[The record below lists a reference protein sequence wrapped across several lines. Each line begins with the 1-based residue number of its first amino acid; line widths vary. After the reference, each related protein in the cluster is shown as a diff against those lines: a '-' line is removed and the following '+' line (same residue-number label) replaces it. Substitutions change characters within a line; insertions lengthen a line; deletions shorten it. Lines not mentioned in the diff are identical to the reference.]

1 MIQGIGQSIWGTD
14 AKGLNIGIPDDPI
27 IIADI
32 YISTFDLT
40 FGVVAAILVA
50 GLILFF
56 QKTRTGRALRAVAD
70 DHEAALSVGI
80 PLLKAWA
87 VTWVIAGIVATVA
100 GVAWG
105 SRLGVRFSLWLIA
118 LKALPVLILGG
129 IDSIPGA
136 ILAGLV
142 VGAGENLA
150 EVLSYLK
157 KAGQELEVLDN
168 LDADIER
175 QREKTDT
182 LEVEALEAAEK
193 LSAARRRT
201 AAEMER
207 AMTRELESLAFEQS
221 GVEVRFRPVEI
232 LSENLRPTGFDRL
245 EFFFAPNPGEPP
257 RPLAQVASGGELSR
271 LMLAFKC
278 LLARK
283 DMVETVIFDEVD
295 AGVGGEA
302 AESVARK
309 IKELANHHQVI
320 CITHL
325 PQIAARGSSHFR
337 VAKKLRDGRTITS
350 VSRLK
355 EDERV
360 EELARMLAGEAATNQ
375 TEAWARELLDKG
387 KRAA

>member
-1 MIQGIGQSIWGTD
+1 MAFFFEVLITGLLVGIMYSLVALGFALIYKASDVFNFAQGDMSLLAGLALVGFLTVMPLWLALICTIAVMVILAYGTVFIIFRPLVARPPLILFMAAIGLSFLIQGIGQSIWGTD
-14 AKGLNIGIPDDPI
+14 AKGLNIGIPDNPI

-105 SRLGVRFSLWLIA
+105 SRLGVQFSLSLIA

-150 EVLSYLK
+150 EVFIGPYVGGGIQTFFPYLLALLFLWFRPYGMFGK
-157 KAGQELEVLDN
+157 EI
-168 LDADIER
+168 IER
-175 QREKTDT
+175 
-182 LEVEALEAAEK
+182 V
-193 LSAARRRT
+193 
-201 AAEMER
+201 
-207 AMTRELESLAFEQS
+207 
-221 GVEVRFRPVEI
+221 
-232 LSENLRPTGFDRL
+232 
-245 EFFFAPNPGEPP
+245 
-257 RPLAQVASGGELSR
+257 
-271 LMLAFKC
+271 
-278 LLARK
+278 
-283 DMVETVIFDEVD
+283 
-295 AGVGGEA
+295 
-302 AESVARK
+302 
-309 IKELANHHQVI
+309 
-320 CITHL
+320 
-325 PQIAARGSSHFR
+325 
-337 VAKKLRDGRTITS
+337 
-350 VSRLK
+350 
-355 EDERV
+355 
-360 EELARMLAGEAATNQ
+360 
-375 TEAWARELLDKG
+375 
-387 KRAA
+387 